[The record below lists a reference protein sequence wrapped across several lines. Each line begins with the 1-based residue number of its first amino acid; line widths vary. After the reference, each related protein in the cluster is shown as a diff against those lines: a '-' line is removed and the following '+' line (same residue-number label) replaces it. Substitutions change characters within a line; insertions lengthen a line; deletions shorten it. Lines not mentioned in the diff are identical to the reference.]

1 MRVLKA
7 LLLALF
13 VAAPPALAP
22 VPAAAQVTEID
33 AQMAVSAVNGAGN
46 RAAKVRQIK
55 KVPSVGVI
63 RLDMWMSPTFSN
75 SSIPD
80 AADFR
85 ILAQRNASGVKRL
98 QQALQANP
106 VTREALAKRGISP
119 RQVAGVQVS
128 SNGSL
133 RLYIFRRP

>member
-1 MRVLKA
+1 MKFLKA
-7 LLLALF
+7 LPLALL
-13 VAAPPALAP
+13 VAAAPAGLPAP
-22 VPAAAQVTEID
+22 AMGQVTEID
-33 AQMAVSAVNGAGN
+33 AQMAVSSITSAGS
-46 RAAKVRQIK
+46 RAAKVRQVK

-63 RLDMWMSPTFSN
+63 RLDMWTSPTFSN

-80 AADFR
+80 ASDFR
-85 ILAQRNASGVKRL
+85 ILAQRNAAGVKRL